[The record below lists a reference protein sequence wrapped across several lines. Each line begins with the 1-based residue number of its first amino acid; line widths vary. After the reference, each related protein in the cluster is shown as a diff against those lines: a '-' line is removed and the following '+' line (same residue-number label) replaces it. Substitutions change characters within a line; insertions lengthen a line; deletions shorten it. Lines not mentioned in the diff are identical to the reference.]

1 MSALGRNERNAR
13 VNPGYWWLAI
23 GIVGGLLPAYLLVR
37 TVLHILN
44 IGASDHSRGRS

>member
-1 MSALGRNERNAR
+1 M
-13 VNPGYWWLAI
+13 NPGYWWLAI

-44 IGASDHSRGRS
+44 IGSSTRGGGRS